1 MSHKSNC
8 LTLRNQYP
16 HAVEMLECI
25 NEDYLEDISPS
36 EVQNLL
42 DQCLADP
49 ERIHRA
55 TEKFFEREAREAWES
70 GR

>member
-8 LTLRNQYP
+8 LTLRNRFP
-16 HAVEMLECI
+16 FAVQMLECV
-25 NEDYLEDISPS
+25 NEESLEDIHPD
-36 EVQNLL
+36 EVSLFL

-49 ERIHRA
+49 ERMAVA
-55 TEKFFEREAREAWES
+55 TESFFEREAREGWEM